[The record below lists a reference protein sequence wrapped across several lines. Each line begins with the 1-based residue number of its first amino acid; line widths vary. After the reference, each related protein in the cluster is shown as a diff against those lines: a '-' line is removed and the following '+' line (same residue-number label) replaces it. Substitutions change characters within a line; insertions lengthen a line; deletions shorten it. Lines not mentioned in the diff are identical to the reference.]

1 MGMTE
6 QLGLKERINRFIKD
20 IMGVEGVRACVLS
33 SRDGILMGKAFSDDI
48 SVPSFAAMSATLL
61 ASAEAAASIAHVP
74 APQKIVAT
82 SEGALM
88 MVISAGERT
97 LIAAILKDDTDQ
109 EAAYTA
115 LTEIAR
121 EIAEVL

>member
-1 MGMTE
+1 MTE
-6 QLGLKERINRFIKD
+6 QLGLKERINRFIKG
-20 IMGVEGVRACVLS
+20 IMEVEGVSACVLS
-33 SRDGILMGKAFSDDI
+33 SRDGILMGKAFPDNI

-61 ASAEAAASIAHVP
+61 ASAEAAASIAHVHP
-74 APQKIVAT
+74 PQKIVAT
-82 SEGALM
+82 GQGTSM

-97 LIAAILKDDTDQ
+97 LVAAILKEDADQ
-109 EAAYTA
+109 EEIYAS

>member
-1 MGMTE
+1 MTE
-6 QLGLKERINRFIKD
+6 QLGLKERINRFIKA
-20 IMGVEGVRACVLS
+20 IMGVEGVLACALS
-33 SRDGILMGKAFSDDI
+33 SRDGILIGKAFPDGI
-48 SVPSFAAMSATLL
+48 SAPSFAAMSATLL

-74 APQKIVAT
+74 APQKIIAT
-82 SEGALM
+82 SEGASL

-97 LIAAILKDDTDQ
+97 LIAAILTEDAD
-109 EAAYTA
+109 EEGVYTS